1 MLRVTNLIGFGARR
15 LVAAAAVPV
24 VWNSLDKTGSVTLSN
39 GDKTA
44 TSGASNNGV
53 RGNVGKSTGKWY
65 CEMNITPGSEWNASA
80 NVRCYGIATASFVT
94 LGSTG
99 PGDASGSAGI
109 VVNLNTFRLDGG
121 STVTNNPD
129 PGTAGSGGV
138 IMLAFDAGA
147 GNLWFGFNGT
157 WCGVGGVTGDPATGT
172 APSLS
177 SIPAGTY
184 YPCISRSGSSGRP
197 VDLWASVADCT
208 YAPPPGFSYWA
219 A

>member
-1 MLRVTNLIGFGARR
+1 MALPGMIAFGGRSTA
-15 LVAAAAVPV
+15 LVPV
-24 VWNSLDKTGSVTLSN
+24 VWNSADKTATVTLSN

-44 TSGASNNGV
+44 TSGSSNGGV
-53 RGNVGKSTGKWY
+53 RGNVGKASGKWY
-65 CEMNITPGSEWNASA
+65 FELNIDTTNVWNTSGTIRA
-80 NVRCYGIATASFVT
+80 YGIATAAFVT

-109 VVNLNTFRLDGG
+109 LVNLNNFRLDGG

-129 PGTAGSGGV
+129 PGTAASGGV

-157 WCGVGGVTGDPATGT
+157 WCGVGGVVGDPGAGT
-172 APSLS
+172 TPSLS

-184 YPCISRSGSSGRP
+184 FPCISRSGGSGRP
-197 VDLWASVADCT
+197 VDLWASLADCA
-208 YAPPPGFSYWA
+208 YSLPSGFSYWGA
-219 A
+219 